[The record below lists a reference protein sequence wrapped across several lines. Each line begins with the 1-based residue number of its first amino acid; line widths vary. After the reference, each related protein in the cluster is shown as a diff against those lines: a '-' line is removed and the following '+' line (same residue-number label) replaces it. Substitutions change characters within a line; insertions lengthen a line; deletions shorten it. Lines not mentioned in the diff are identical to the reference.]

1 MSVFGTDG
9 VRGRV
14 GDEITGTLAW
24 WIGLGAARAL
34 AGDGGVIAV
43 ARDTRPSSPA
53 LAQAVI
59 AGVRAGGV
67 DVVDL
72 GIVPTPA
79 LAWVVREHGY
89 AGGVMVTASHNLAED
104 NGLKVLMRGGEKAD
118 AGVRAGIESVLAT
131 SRSPF
136 TPGPRGRVLPP
147 PSLETWQPFR
157 GVRLDGLRVVL
168 DAANGAGHWLG
179 PERLR
184 AAGAEVSVIGD
195 GDGRA
200 INRACGATHPARLAD
215 AVNTADADLGIALDG
230 DGDRLAL
237 VFGGSEPRTLDGDA
251 MLWVLAD
258 GLGPASP
265 ERPGGAAPS
274 VVGTIMSNLA
284 LEQGLAAAGVTF
296 VRTAVGDAEVW
307 DGMVKSGAHFGGE
320 PSGHLMFRGGADDPV
335 GSCGLTTT
343 ARILA
348 LGIDRVRARLQSWK
362 PAVQRHGAVKVAD
375 AAWLADA
382 DRAPGLKA
390 LVAARVAGIAATL
403 SAEGARVVV
412 RPSGTEPIIR
422 VMVEHA
428 EADVAERGLSQL
440 TDLLTRKGQ

>member
-14 GDEITGTLAW
+14 GEEITGTLAW

-34 AGDGGVIAV
+34 TGDERAVIAV
-43 ARDTRPSSPA
+43 GRDTRPSGPA

-72 GIVPTPA
+72 GILPTPA

-118 AGVRAGIESVLAT
+118 AAVRAGIETVLAT

-157 GVRLDGLRVVL
+157 GVRLDGLHVVL

-184 AAGAEVSVIGD
+184 AAGADVSVIGD

-215 AVNTADADLGIALDG
+215 EVKTVGADLGIALDG

-237 VFGGSEPRTLDGDA
+237 VFGGSEPCTLDGDA

-258 GLGPASP
+258 GLGAGDAAGS
-265 ERPGGAAPS
+265 GGA

-284 LEQGLAAAGVTF
+284 LEQGLAAAGVNF

-307 DGMVKSGAHFGGE
+307 EGMVKSGAHFGGE
-320 PSGHLMFRGGADDPV
+320 PSGHLMFRGGVDDPV

-348 LGIDRVRARLQSWK
+348 LGIDRVRARLASWK
-362 PAVQRHGAVKVAD
+362 PATQRHGAVKVSD

-382 DRAPGLKA
+382 DRGPGIKA
-390 LVAARVAGIAATL
+390 LVAARVAGVAARL
-403 SAEGARVVV
+403 AAEGARVVV

-428 EADVAERGLSQL
+428 DADVAEHGLSQL
-440 TDLLTRKGQ
+440 TDLLTRKGE